1 MRPTTPGPGPA
12 KTVNEPALMSA
23 DAAAAWLGL
32 SRSSVFRL
40 VREGHLRA
48 CRPLKELR
56 FRVVDLAQFVS
67 SLEPISQQKEAF
79 AETEN
84 PAKAVVEERD
94 ASATPTS

>member
-1 MRPTTPGPGPA
+1 MTRQPYIDGPA
-12 KTVNEPALMSA
+12 KAVNEPALLSA

-40 VREGHLRA
+40 VRDGRLRA

-67 SLEPISQQKEAF
+67 SLEPIGQLNEAF
-79 AETEN
+79 ADVEN
-84 PAKAVVEERD
+84 PAKAVTEERD
-94 ASATPTS
+94 ASATSTH